1 MSIHDQNY
9 VRYEGV
15 IDDRA
20 LWITIATT
28 TLRIFIKFLRTKLI
42 LIFLW
47 IFPLVMGVLVM
58 AEYVAR
64 SNGLS
69 TGKPGAEYVSLFI
82 QGVTFSTIL
91 LFMAS
96 GAGVIADDL
105 RYKTI
110 QLYFSKPLSKFDYI
124 FGKFLGIFILGSLVS
139 IIPSFFVGMLRI
151 AMYAKTDFLKPVAA
165 DMGIA
170 WLIIIAM
177 NAFISILLI
186 GLSALSDRKG
196 YVELSWIGVM
206 VVPFVLSQIV
216 GIATQDEGFARL
228 WSLSGNIRLVSDW
241 VLGEKALEGIL
252 WVSPAILVLA
262 TIGGIFALYWRVSKL
277 EGVA

>member
-15 IDDRA
+15 IDSRRI
-20 LWITIATT
+20 WWTIATT
-28 TLRIFIKFLRTKLI
+28 TLSIFIKFLRTKLI

-47 IFPLVMGVLVM
+47 IFPLVMAVLVVL
-58 AEYVAR
+58 EYAAR
-64 SNGLS
+64 AQGLAS
-69 TGKPGAEYVSLFI
+69 GPPGTEYVSVYI

-96 GAGVIADDL
+96 GAGVVADDL

-110 QLYFSKPLSKFDYI
+110 QLYFSKPLSKADYVI
-124 FGKFLGIFILGSLVS
+124 GKFLGVFILGSLVS
-139 IIPSFFVGMLRI
+139 IIPSFFVGLIRV
-151 AMYAKTDFLKPVAA
+151 AMYAQTDFIKTMVI
-165 DMGIA
+165 DMGLT
-170 WLIIIAM
+170 WLIIIVM

-186 GLSALSDRKG
+186 GLSSTSPRKG

-216 GIATQDEGFARL
+216 GIATQDDAFARL
-228 WSLSGNIRLVSDW
+228 WSLTGNIRLVSDW
-241 VLGEKALEGIL
+241 ILGGIPLEGIL
-252 WVSPAILVLA
+252 LISPFILFVA
-262 TIGGIFALYWRVSKL
+262 AAAGIGALYWRVSKL

>member
-15 IDDRA
+15 IDSRRI
-20 LWITIATT
+20 WWTIATT
-28 TLRIFIKFLRTKLI
+28 TLSLFIKFLRTKLI

-47 IFPLVMGVLVM
+47 IFPLVMGVLVFL
-58 AEYVAR
+58 EYAAR
-64 SNGLS
+64 AQGLAS
-69 TGKPGAEYVSLFI
+69 GAPGTEYVSLYI

-96 GAGVIADDL
+96 GGGVIADDL

-110 QLYFSKPLSKFDYI
+110 QLYFSKPLKRIDYVI
-124 FGKFLGIFILGSLVS
+124 GKFLGVFILGSLVS
-139 IIPSFFVGMLRI
+139 IIPSFFVGAVRV
-151 AMYAKTDFLKPVAA
+151 AMYAQTEFLKTVAI
-165 DMGIA
+165 DMA
-170 WLIIIAM
+170 LTLLIIIVV
-177 NAFISILLI
+177 NALISIILV
-186 GLSALSDRKG
+186 GLSSTSSRKG

-216 GIATQDEGFARL
+216 GIATQDDSFARL
-228 WSLSGNIRLVSDW
+228 WSLTGNIRLVSDW
-241 VLGEKALEGIL
+241 ILGGNALEGIL
-252 WVSPAILVLA
+252 LISPLILIVAAIA
-262 TIGGIFALYWRVSKL
+262 GISALYWRVTKL